1 MVSISLDRQNKN
13 IISTWWW
20 TIDKLSLFAILAVIA
35 FGAVMVATA
44 SPAIADRIGFDSFY
58 FVRRQLVYLS
68 FSVVIL
74 VGISFLS
81 PLYIRRMATL
91 GFIAGIILMLGVLL
105 FGAETNGAKRWI
117 FFGGMSLQPSEF
129 MKPFFVVITAWMLS
143 EAKTRDG
150 FKGFHISFILYGLLA
165 GLLVMQPDF
174 GMFVVVTAVW
184 AGQLFIAGMPMM
196 WVSSIAVAG
205 VFAMLMAYLFF
216 PHVAHRIDN
225 FISTDNK
232 GNYQVRRSLEAFDSG
247 GFIGRGPGEGVVK
260 QHLPDSHTDFIF
272 AVIGE
277 ELGAITCIIVVGLY
291 GFIVIRGFRRMMD
304 ESDLF
309 FVHAVSG
316 LLMQFGLQAII
327 NMGVAL
333 NLLPT
338 KGMTLPFISYG
349 GSSMLS
355 IAVAMGMMIA
365 LTKKRFGYV
374 VKKPKMLWE
383 DQ

>member
-309 FVHAVSG
+309 FVYAVSG